1 MDYSNIK
8 IELKNKICFL
18 TINRP
23 KNLNSLNI
31 ELIDELSLALKNI
44 NDDKSIRCLIITGAG
59 DKAFVAGADI
69 KEFMSFNQKE
79 GEQLSRSGQEK
90 VFDLLENLSKPAIAA
105 INGFALGGGLE
116 LAMACHIRISS
127 TTAKLGLPE
136 VSLGVIPGY
145 GGTQRLAKLVGVGKA
160 YEIILTADMI
170 TADEAREIGLI
181 NHVCSPEELMNRA
194 TTLANRII
202 RNSPF
207 AIDKT
212 IKAVNK
218 GLYNNLEGYE
228 EEKKLFG
235 SCFKSNDFNEG
246 VRAFIEKRKPN
257 F

>member
-1 MDYSNIK
+1 MDFSNIK
-8 IELKNKICFL
+8 IELKNKICYL

-23 KNLNSLNI
+23 QNLNSLNI
-31 ELIDELSLALKNI
+31 KLIDELSLALKNI

-69 KEFMSFNQKE
+69 KEFMSFDQKE

-90 VFDLLENLSKPAIAA
+90 VFDFLENLSKPAIAA

-127 TTAKLGLPE
+127 ATAKLGLPE

-145 GGTQRLAKLVGVGKA
+145 GGTQRLAKLVGAGKA

-181 NHVCSPEELMNRA
+181 NHVCSSEELMNKA
-194 TTLANRII
+194 TIMANRII
-202 RNSPF
+202 RNSPC

-235 SCFKSNDFNEG
+235 SCFKSKEFNEG

>member
-1 MDYSNIK
+1 MDYSYIK
-8 IELKNKICFL
+8 IELKNKICYL
-18 TINRP
+18 TLNRP
-23 KNLNSLNI
+23 ENLNSLNI
-31 ELIDELSLALKNI
+31 KLIDELSLALKNI
-44 NDDKSIRCLIITGAG
+44 NNDNSIRCLIITGAG

-69 KEFMSFNQKE
+69 KEFMNFDQKD

-127 TTAKLGLPE
+127 TTAKVGLPE

-145 GGTQRLAKLVGVGKA
+145 GGTQRLTKLVGPGKA

-170 TADEAREIGLI
+170 TANEAKEIGLI
-181 NHVCSPEELMNRA
+181 NHVCSPEELMNKA
-194 TTLANRII
+194 TTIANRII
-202 RNSPF
+202 RNSPC
-207 AIDKT
+207 AIEKT
-212 IKAVNK
+212 IKAINK
-218 GLYNNLEGYE
+218 GLYNTQKGYE

-246 VRAFIEKRKPN
+246 VRAFVEKRKPN

>member
-1 MDYSNIK
+1 MDYSYIK
-8 IELKNKICFL
+8 IEVKNKICYL

-23 KNLNSLNI
+23 ENLNSLNI
-31 ELIDELSLALKNI
+31 KLIDELSLALKKI
-44 NDDKSIRCLIITGAG
+44 NNDKSIRCLIITGAG

-69 KEFMSFNQKE
+69 KEFMNFDQKE
-79 GEQLSRSGQEK
+79 GEKLSRYGQEK

-127 TTAKLGLPE
+127 TLTKVGLPE

-145 GGTQRLAKLVGVGKA
+145 GGTQRLTKLVGPGKA

-170 TADEAREIGLI
+170 TANEAKEIGLI

-194 TTLANRII
+194 TKIASRIV
-202 RNSPF
+202 RNSPC
-207 AIDKT
+207 AIEKT
-212 IKAVNK
+212 IKAINK
-218 GLYNNLEGYE
+218 GLYNTQKGYE

-246 VRAFIEKRKPN
+246 VRAFVEKRKPN

>member
-8 IELKNKICFL
+8 IELKNKICYL

-23 KNLNSLNI
+23 QNLNSLNI
-31 ELIDELSLALKNI
+31 KLIDELSLALKDI

-69 KEFMSFNQKE
+69 KEFMSFDQKE

-145 GGTQRLAKLVGVGKA
+145 GGTQRLAKLVGAGKA

-181 NHVCSPEELMNRA
+181 NHVCTPEELMNKA
-194 TTLANRII
+194 TIMANRII
-202 RNSPF
+202 RNSPC

-228 EEKKLFG
+228 QEKKLFG

>member
-1 MDYSNIK
+1 MDYSYIK

-23 KNLNSLNI
+23 ENLNSLNI
-31 ELIDELSLALKNI
+31 KLIDELSLALKNI
-44 NDDKSIRCLIITGAG
+44 NNDKSIRCLIITGVG

-69 KEFMSFNQKE
+69 KEFMNFDQKE
-79 GEQLSRSGQEK
+79 GEQLSRVGQEK
-90 VFDLLENLSKPAIAA
+90 VFDLLENLSKPVIAA

-127 TTAKLGLPE
+127 KTAKVGLPE

-145 GGTQRLAKLVGVGKA
+145 GGTQRLTKLVGPGKA

-170 TADEAREIGLI
+170 TANEAKEIGLI
-181 NHVCSPEELMNRA
+181 NHVCSAEDLMNKA
-194 TTLANRII
+194 TTIASRII
-202 RNSPF
+202 RNSPS
-207 AIDKT
+207 AIEKT

-218 GLYNNLEGYE
+218 GLYNTKEGYE
-228 EEKKLFG
+228 QEKKLFG

>member
-1 MDYSNIK
+1 MDYSYIK
-8 IELKNKICFL
+8 IEKRNKICYL

-23 KNLNSLNI
+23 DNLNSLNI
-31 ELIDELSLALKNI
+31 KLIDELSLALKNI
-44 NDDKSIRCLIITGAG
+44 NIDKSIRCLIITGAG

-69 KEFMSFNQKE
+69 KEFMNFDQKE
-79 GEQLSRSGQEK
+79 GEQLARSGQEK
-90 VFDLLENLSKPAIAA
+90 VFDLLENLSKPVIAA

-127 TTAKLGLPE
+127 ATAKVGLPE

-145 GGTQRLAKLVGVGKA
+145 GGTQRLTKLVGPGKA

-170 TADEAREIGLI
+170 TANEAKEIGLI
-181 NHVCSPEELMNRA
+181 NHVCSAEELMNKA
-194 TTLANRII
+194 TTIASRII
-202 RNSPF
+202 KNSPC
-207 AIDKT
+207 AIEKT

-218 GLYNNLEGYE
+218 GLYNTQKGYE

-235 SCFKSNDFNEG
+235 SCFKSDDFNEG
-246 VRAFIEKRKPN
+246 VRAFVEKRKPN

>member
-1 MDYSNIK
+1 MDYSYIK
-8 IELKNKICFL
+8 IEVKNKICYL

-23 KNLNSLNI
+23 ENLNSLNI
-31 ELIDELSLALKNI
+31 KLIDELSLALKKI
-44 NDDKSIRCLIITGAG
+44 NNDKSILCLIITGSG

-69 KEFMSFNQKE
+69 KEFMNFDKKE

-90 VFDLLENLSKPAIAA
+90 VFDLIENLSKPTIAA

-127 TTAKLGLPE
+127 ITAKVGLPE

-145 GGTQRLAKLVGVGKA
+145 GGTQRLVKLVGAGKA

-170 TADEAREIGLI
+170 SANEAKEMGLI
-181 NHVCSPEELMNRA
+181 NHVCSQEELMKKAPTIAR
-194 TTLANRII
+194 RII
-202 RNSPF
+202 RNSPC
-207 AIDKT
+207 AIEKT

-218 GLYNNLEGYE
+218 GLYNAQEGYE

-246 VRAFIEKRKPN
+246 VKAFIEKRKPN

>member
-23 KNLNSLNI
+23 KYLNSLNI

-145 GGTQRLAKLVGVGKA
+145 GGTQRLAKLVGAGKA

-181 NHVCSPEELMNRA
+181 NHVCSPEDLMNKA
-194 TTLANRII
+194 TIVANRII

>member
-145 GGTQRLAKLVGVGKA
+145 GGTQRLAKLVGAGKA

-181 NHVCSPEELMNRA
+181 NHVCSPEDLMNKA
-194 TTLANRII
+194 TIVANRII